1 MSTNYYTSKRC
12 AHCNHDERLHI
23 GKSAGGWCF
32 SLATH
37 PEQGIASLDDWRRKF
52 VDPDIIIE
60 NEYGSVQTPAEM
72 LDIITKRSSSGE
84 HRSGVPGQCEPGP
97 NGLRRC
103 TIDGR
108 HCIGHGDGTWDIMAG
123 DFH

>member
-1 MSTNYYTSKRC
+1 MSTNYYTIK
-12 AHCNHDERLHI
+12 HCDHCHHEERLHV
-23 GKSAGGWCF
+23 GKSANGWCF

-37 PEQGIASLDDWRRKF
+37 PSHGIASLDDWRRKF
-52 VDPDIIIE
+52 GEDGITIE
-60 NEYGSVQTPAEM
+60 DEYGHPVTPAEM
-72 LDIITKRSSSGE
+72 LATITERSGSGL
-84 HRSGVPGQCEPGP
+84 HRSGVTGQCEPGP

-108 HCIGHGDGTWDIMAG
+108 HCIGHGDGTWDLWAG